1 MNTSTRA
8 SFADASACHDSTA
21 LAVWRS
27 RTTLYTCN
35 IHDRLTG
42 GDIMITVGAPDA
54 FTAVKVVTKG
64 KPHYKVTQVYQQAC
78 PWPSL

>member
-1 MNTSTRA
+1 MHSIDT
-8 SFADASACHDSTA
+8 TA
-21 LAVWRS
+21 MR
-27 RTTLYTCN
+27 LYTCN

-54 FTAVKVVTKG
+54 FTAVKVVTDG
-64 KPHYKVTQVYQQAC
+64 KPHYKVTAVYPQAC